1 MPKCTAYLSKVYF
14 DEDATLTAVYKRDYF
29 LHLFDKLLV
38 PESGMFMYNDTN
50 TLAWF
55 PAMVRHV

>member
-1 MPKCTAYLSKVYF
+1 MPKCTAYLSQVYL
-14 DEDATLTAVYKRDYF
+14 DEDAKLTDVYKRDFF